1 MPESTI
7 VKKWESMLE
16 NELSFQGS
24 QTFLLCL
31 LAFCFFSK
39 DLSCVTQSC
48 FHTTPRH
55 WCRRRL
61 CENPE
66 CIGDPWGP
74 LDKRTSTDLSFPPN
88 EDGWPHPPL
97 LYLTVWGVWVFPP
110 RLDQH
115 HPIMAS
121 SPICHQTNIL
131 IMQLHQW
138 RSSRGKQTKGGLRV
152 KVAEKPIL
160 RPGELKRAQDRHEE
174 RESGFLHGGTV
185 SVFHISTL
193 MGVLH

>member
-97 LYLTVWGVWVFPP
+97 LYLTVWGVWVFLPQTGPAPP
-110 RLDQH
+110 HNGLFSYLPLTKHSNHAAAPMEIIQREADK
-115 HPIMAS
+115 
-121 SPICHQTNIL
+121 
-131 IMQLHQW
+131 
-138 RSSRGKQTKGGLRV
+138 RG
-152 KVAEKPIL
+152 A
-160 RPGELKRAQDRHEE
+160 
-174 RESGFLHGGTV
+174 
-185 SVFHISTL
+185 
-193 MGVLH
+193 

>member
-1 MPESTI
+1 MTS
-7 VKKWESMLE
+7 LFRGHR
-16 NELSFQGS
+16 LSCFAS
-24 QTFLLCL
+24 WLFCFLLKTYLVL
-31 LAFCFFSK
+31 LKAAS
-39 DLSCVTQSC
+39 TQPHVIGADGG
-48 FHTTPRH
+48 FVRTPNALVIPGALLTRGPAPTSPS
-55 WCRRRL
+55 L
-61 CENPE
+61 QMKMDGLILPY
-66 CIGDPWGP
+66 CI
-74 LDKRTSTDLSFPPN
+74 S
-88 EDGWPHPPL
+88 
-97 LYLTVWGVWVFPP
+97 LYGVSGSFPP

-121 SPICHQTNIL
+121 SPLCHQPNIL

-160 RPGELKRAQDRHEE
+160 RPGELKRAQDRREE
-174 RESGFLHGGTV
+174 RESGFLRGGTV